1 MSDFQINS
9 LNFAQNLRM
18 QEYSFNYPDANKQNN
33 LYVLL
38 RIADRILVL
47 CEGRLTGSFCE
58 PKPPRKN

>member
-1 MSDFQINS
+1 
-9 LNFAQNLRM
+9 M